1 MQGRGFFAELKR
13 RHVYRA
19 GVIYVMSAWL
29 IIQVITQTF
38 PFFNAPNWLIRA
50 IIIGVVAFF
59 PAVLVLAW
67 AFEITPE
74 GIVKTEDQPVS
85 GTRPAR
91 VSRRIDFVI
100 IGVLAVIIAILL
112 AQPHWFSFFARSR
125 DKSIAVLPFENFSA
139 EKENA
144 FFADGIQDDLLTNLA
159 KIKDLKVISRTSVMK
174 YRDIDTRNIKE
185 IGASLGVSN
194 ILEGSV
200 RRAGN
205 EVVVNVQLIDAE
217 TDHHLWANRYK
228 RTLANSLGL
237 EGELASEIAS
247 ALRAT
252 LTPNEKERVQQ
263 KPTQN
268 SDAYV
273 LYLRALPYEQGPDTL
288 LEEYRRAVQLY
299 SEAIKLDPNFALA
312 YAHLASTYAEIFHFH
327 EPLPAW
333 KEKAEQAAQTALRLE
348 PNLSEAHFALG
359 QYAYWLDG
367 DYERALAEFA
377 QAQELAPNNATIG
390 RLIAAIKR
398 RQGHWAEALAAYRR
412 IQALDPQNPNLIREV
427 MLTCT
432 AMRLWPEAAEAAAR
446 LREIAPDS
454 VVARIQSGYIE
465 FWWKGTTA
473 AMHTQLAQ
481 ITTDPDGVATSCRWE
496 MAMLDGA
503 YSEAGKI
510 LERTP
515 AEAIDYLNGG
525 STPKSFLAGCS
536 ALARG
541 DPAAARTLF
550 EQARPAFED
559 DVREAPDVADRHAN
573 LGLLYAF
580 LDRKEDALREGRLA
594 VELKPEEK
602 DAVDGPLMQA
612 YLALI
617 YARVGEL
624 DLAFPLLERLL
635 QTPGAV
641 DSAVYSITRSDLE
654 KRSEWT
660 PLRADPRFAR
670 LWQGTDATPPAS
682 APR

>member
-1 MQGRGFFAELKR
+1 MEGRGFFAELKR

-29 IIQVITQTF
+29 IIQVTTQTL
-38 PFFNAPNWLIRA
+38 PFFNAPNWLIRF
-50 IIIGVVAFF
+50 IIIGLILGFPVV
-59 PAVLVLAW
+59 LSLAW

-74 GIVKTEDQPVS
+74 GIVKTEDQPPS

-91 VSRRIDFVI
+91 ISRRIDFLI
-100 IGVLAVIIAILL
+100 IGVLSVIIAVLL
-112 AQPHWFSFFARSR
+112 LQPHWFSFFARSR

-159 KIKDLKVISRTSVMK
+159 RIKDLKVISRTSVMK
-174 YRDIDTRNIKE
+174 YRDTNTRNIKE
-185 IGASLGVSN
+185 IGNSLGVSN

-200 RRAGN
+200 RREGN
-205 EVVVNVQLIDAE
+205 EVAVNVQLIDAQ
-217 TDHHLWANRYK
+217 TDHHLWAHRYE
-228 RTLANSLGL
+228 RTLQNSLGL

-268 SDAYV
+268 ADAYV

-288 LEEYRRAVQLY
+288 LEDYRRAVQLY
-299 SEAIKLDPNFALA
+299 TGAIALDPNFAIA
-312 YAHLASTYAEIFHFH
+312 YAHLATTYAEIFHFH
-327 EPLPAW
+327 EPLAAW
-333 KEKAEQAAQTALRLE
+333 KEKAEEAAKTALQLE

-359 QYAYWLDG
+359 QCAYWLDG

-377 QAQELAPNNATIG
+377 QAQELAPNNSNIG
-390 RLIAAIKR
+390 RLVAAIKR
-398 RQGHWAEALAAYRR
+398 RQGHWDEALAAYRR
-412 IQALDPQNPNLIREV
+412 IQTLDPQNPNLMREV
-427 MLTCT
+427 LFTCT
-432 AMRLWPEAAEAAAR
+432 AMRNWPEAAAAAAR
-446 LREIAPDS
+446 LRAIAPDS
-454 VVARIQSGYIE
+454 VVAKIQTGYIE

-473 AMHTQLAQ
+473 AMHAQLAQ
-481 ITTDPDGVATSCRWE
+481 ITNDPDGVATSCRWE
-496 MAMLDGA
+496 VAMLDGA
-503 YSEAGKI
+503 YSEAANV
-510 LERTP
+510 LEQNP

-525 STPKSFLAGCS
+525 PTPKSFLAGCS

-541 DPAAARTLF
+541 DSTAAHALF

-559 DVREAPDVADRHAN
+559 DVREAPDIAERHAN
-573 LGLLYAF
+573 LGLLYTF
-580 LDRKEDALREGRLA
+580 LDRKEDALREGRRA
-594 VELKPEEK
+594 VELKPEAK

-612 YLALI
+612 FLALI
-617 YARVGEL
+617 YARTGEL

-641 DSAVYSITRSDLE
+641 DSADYSITRSDLE
-654 KRSEWT
+654 KRWEWT

-670 LWQGTDATPPAS
+670 LWARPSAAPSPA
-682 APR
+682 R